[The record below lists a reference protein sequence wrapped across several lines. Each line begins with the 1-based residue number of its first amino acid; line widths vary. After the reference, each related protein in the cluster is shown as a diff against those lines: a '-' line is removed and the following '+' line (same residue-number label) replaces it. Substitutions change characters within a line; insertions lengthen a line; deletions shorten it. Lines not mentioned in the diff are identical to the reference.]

1 MAAIALVVSCINLGI
16 SITLILKESERSS
29 AEGKKERNFDALL
42 KDETWKTPSKIS
54 SLKPKKKK
62 SSVPWKQQ

>member
-1 MAAIALVVSCINLGI
+1 MEFSNLAICLMAAIALVVSCINLGI

-42 KDETWKTPSKIS
+42 KDET
-54 SLKPKKKK
+54 L
-62 SSVPWKQQ
+62 